1 MGHIYCPTEQKDQ
14 PALARLPE
22 GMDVTARPLAEL
34 ARDGWERPLI
44 LLGDG
49 LDDPGVQALLQR
61 TYRNPAPALVL
72 PPLPVGDVTAL
83 LDAPAP
89 VTVVRQRADTLEL
102 TDDALRKALG
112 RDTLHVYC
120 TEAMETPLRTGTLA
134 MVGGKPVIWAYRPT
148 RASTPV
154 IWVAA
159 QLLLVSARTD
169 PLDREELLSAL
180 LVWAETRVREG
191 KPGLFIS
198 EGGKATEA
206 TDPRFL
212 QASVD
217 PGVLR
222 ALVVA
227 WAVRPSLTR
236 RALPGWLQE
245 RLFVPVTPAD
255 LDTALEVL
263 RMEGVLDA
271 QNRPQ
276 VEQLSDLVDEWGL
289 RAWVREAVRADEGQ
303 G

>member
-14 PALARLPE
+14 PAFARLPE

-61 TYRNPAPALVL
+61 TYRNPAPTLVL

-102 TDDALRKALG
+102 TDEALRKALG

-120 TEAMETPLRTGTLA
+120 TEAIETPLRTGTLA
-134 MVGGKPVIWAYRPT
+134 TVGGKPVVWAYRPT

-169 PLDREELLSAL
+169 PLDREDLLSAL
-180 LVWAETRVREG
+180 LEWAEARVREG

-206 TDPRFL
+206 AEPRFL

-227 WAVRPSLTR
+227 WAVRPDLDR
-236 RALPGWLQE
+236 QALPGWLRE
-245 RLFVPVTPAD
+245 RLLVPITPAD
-255 LDTALEVL
+255 LDVALEAL
-263 RMEGVLDA
+263 RAEGVLDA
-271 QNRPQ
+271 QGHPRA
-276 VEQLSDLVDEWGL
+276 ERLSSLTDEWGL
-289 RAWVREAVRADEGQ
+289 RAWVREARCADEDQ